1 MSAQQDFFADSRQT
15 IEKYIRYRLLLI
27 KLQAVEKISRLS
39 AAMFAGLFIG
49 ILSFFIIL
57 FLSIMAAWYFGEL
70 LGSPFKGFGIICAF
84 YILVLILILIFRK
97 RVLQRTITNTVI
109 NILFEQ
115 TAEENDDTN
124 TSTQ

>member
-1 MSAQQDFFADSRQT
+1 MSAQQDFFTDSKQT

-57 FLSIMAAWYFGEL
+57 FLSVMAAWYFGEL
-70 LGSPFKGFGIICAF
+70 LGSIFKGLA
-84 YILVLILILIFRK
+84 
-97 RVLQRTITNTVI
+97 
-109 NILFEQ
+109 
-115 TAEENDDTN
+115 
-124 TSTQ
+124 